1 MSVLALLQQIQQ
13 SGWFEGMSLFSY
25 FYPLLMAHIW
35 TAGALVFYWQHER
48 GATVAKFL
56 RAPKRSWPMVSII
69 VPCYNEED
77 NVEEVISHLL
87 GMNYPNFEII
97 AVNDGSKDNTGPLL
111 DAMARSSS
119 RIRVIHQAKNQGK
132 AVGLITAAM
141 VAKSEYLVCIDGDA
155 LLDHDALPWLVRHF
169 VYNSSVGAVT
179 GNPRIRNRS
188 TLLGRLQVGE
198 FSSIIGLIKRA
209 QSSYG
214 RIYSVSGVITAFRR
228 SSLHDVGYW
237 SVDMMCEDID
247 ITWKLQTSGWLVRY
261 EPHALCWILM
271 PETLSGLW
279 KQRLRWAMG
288 GMQVLLRYT
297 RTLPTQQG
305 IRMLPLYA
313 EYALSVLWAYVMTFC
328 LGIAGVSLI
337 WHVAAGA
344 AGNDTWARLLPA
356 WSGLWLATVCLAQ
369 IFISFLMDRRY
380 EKNLMSVYF
389 SVIWYPIAFWLIT
402 MMATVWALPKTLLRK
417 NGQRARWVSPDRG
430 YTGGAR

>member
-1 MSVLALLQQIQQ
+1 MNALVIIQH
-13 SGWFEGMSLFSY
+13 SGWFDALSLFSY

-48 GATVAKFL
+48 SATVAKFL
-56 RAPKRSWPMVSII
+56 RVPKKSWPMISII

-111 DAMARSSS
+111 DAMARQGS

-141 VAKSEYLVCIDGDA
+141 VANSEYLVCIDGDA
-155 LLDHDALPWLVRHF
+155 LLDHNALPWLVQHF

-188 TLLGRLQVGE
+188 TMLGRLQVGE

-228 SSLHDVGYW
+228 TSLHDIGYW

-247 ITWKLQTSGWLVRY
+247 ITWKLQTRGWLVRY

-271 PETLSGLW
+271 PETLGGLW

-288 GMQVLLRYT
+288 GMQVLMKYS
-297 RTLPTQQG
+297 RTVFGAQG
-305 IRMLPLYA
+305 VRMLPLYT
-313 EYALSVLWAYVMTFC
+313 EYLMSVLWAYVMTFC
-328 LGIAGVSLI
+328 LCIAGVSLACSAVI
-337 WHVAAGA
+337 
-344 AGNDTWARLLPA
+344 GNPASDTWGRLLPA
-356 WSGLWLATVCLAQ
+356 WSGLWLATVCLLQ
-369 IFISFLMDRRY
+369 MLISLLMDRRY
-380 EKNLMSVYF
+380 EKNLLQVYF

-402 MMATVWALPKTLLRK
+402 MLSTVWALPKTLLRK
-417 NGQRARWVSPDRG
+417 DGQRARWVSPDRG
-430 YTGGAR
+430 YTGGTR

>member
-56 RAPKRSWPMVSII
+56 RAPKRSWPMVSIV

-237 SVDMMCEDID
+237 GVDMMCEDID

-279 KQRLRWAMG
+279 
-288 GMQVLLRYT
+288 
-297 RTLPTQQG
+297 
-305 IRMLPLYA
+305 
-313 EYALSVLWAYVMTFC
+313 
-328 LGIAGVSLI
+328 
-337 WHVAAGA
+337 
-344 AGNDTWARLLPA
+344 
-356 WSGLWLATVCLAQ
+356 
-369 IFISFLMDRRY
+369 
-380 EKNLMSVYF
+380 
-389 SVIWYPIAFWLIT
+389 
-402 MMATVWALPKTLLRK
+402 
-417 NGQRARWVSPDRG
+417 
-430 YTGGAR
+430 

>member
-1 MSVLALLQQIQQ
+1 MNVLAVIQK
-13 SGWFEGMSLFSY
+13 SGWFDALSLVSY

-35 TAGALVFYWQHER
+35 TAGALVFYWQYER
-48 GATVAKFL
+48 SATVSKFL
-56 RAPKRSWPMVSII
+56 RVPKTSWPMISII

-77 NVEEVISHLL
+77 NVAEVVSHLL
-87 GMNYPNFEII
+87 GMKYPNFEII
-97 AVNDGSKDNTGPLL
+97 AINDGSTDNTGPLL
-111 DAMARSSS
+111 DAMAKLSS

-155 LLDHDALPWLVRHF
+155 LLDHNALPWLVRHF

-188 TLLGRLQVGE
+188 TMLGRLQVGE

-228 SSLHDVGYW
+228 TSLHDIGYW

-247 ITWKLQTSGWLVRY
+247 ITWKLQTRGWLVRY
-261 EPHALCWILM
+261 EPNALCWILM
-271 PETLSGLW
+271 PETVSGLW

-288 GMQVLLRYT
+288 GMQVLMKYR
-297 RTLPTQQG
+297 RTAFSAQG
-305 IRMLPLYA
+305 VRMLPLYT
-313 EYALSVLWAYVMTFC
+313 EYLLSVLWAYVMTFC
-328 LGIAGVSLI
+328 LCIAGASLA
-337 WHVAAGA
+337 WSASTGVPASHA
-344 AGNDTWARLLPA
+344 WARLLPA
-356 WSGLWLATVCLAQ
+356 WSGLWLATVCLLQ
-369 IFISFLMDRRY
+369 MMISLLLDRRY
-380 EKNLMSVYF
+380 EKNLLQVYF

-402 MMATVWALPKTLLRK
+402 MLTTVWALPKTLLRK
-417 NGQRARWVSPDRG
+417 DGQRARWVSPDRG
-430 YTGGAR
+430 YTGGTH